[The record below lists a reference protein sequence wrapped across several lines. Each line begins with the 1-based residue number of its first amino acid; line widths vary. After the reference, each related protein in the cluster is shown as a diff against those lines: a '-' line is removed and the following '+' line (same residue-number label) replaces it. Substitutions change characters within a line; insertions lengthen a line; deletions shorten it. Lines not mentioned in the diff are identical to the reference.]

1 MLSRLKFWLM
11 IGLLVSN
18 LAVGLL
24 SLYVLRSV
32 NQGYANL
39 LDRSVPTLNALR
51 TLTREL
57 SGVQRL
63 ARRIVDPDNER
74 AWAELLPQMRDSSD
88 LAKAH
93 ALDLST
99 AESLAG
105 SPLRGTIERLSKD
118 YDQRVDA
125 FLALAQEKKLDE
137 ANRYNNDALR
147 PIYDAYLNALDD
159 AADLVQQ
166 QGRNLRDRYAE
177 DSRFFGSL
185 LLAFAG
191 WPLLAGLAAV
201 FIMAVL
207 IVGLLVSVFAPGLM
221 SRRPDQPANGN
232 SNGS

>member
-32 NQGYANL
+32 NQGYTSL

-74 AWAELLPQMRDSSD
+74 AWADLLPQMRDSSD
-88 LAKAH
+88 VAKAH

-99 AESLAG
+99 VEALAG
-105 SPLRGTIERLSKD
+105 SPLRATIERLSRD

-125 FLALAQEKKLDE
+125 FLALAREKKLDE
-137 ANRYNNDALR
+137 ANRYNNDTLR

-159 AADLVQQ
+159 AADLVQE
-166 QGRNLRDRYAE
+166 QGRHLRDRYAE
-177 DSRFFGSL
+177 DSRFFSSL

-221 SRRPDQPANGN
+221 SRRPDQPAND
-232 SNGS
+232 S

>member
-24 SLYVLRSV
+24 SLYVLRNV
-32 NQGYANL
+32 NQRYASL
-39 LDRSVPTLNALR
+39 LDRSVPTLNGLR

-63 ARRIVDPDNER
+63 ARRLVDPDNER
-74 AWAELLPQMRDSSD
+74 AWAELLPQMADTSNI
-88 LAKAH
+88 AKAH
-93 ALDLST
+93 AIEVARGD
-99 AESLAG
+99 AIAA
-105 SPLRGTIERLSKD
+105 SPFHETIVRLSRE
-118 YDQRVDA
+118 YDERVDA
-125 FLALAQEKKLDE
+125 FLTLARERKFEE
-137 ANRYNNDALR
+137 ANRYNNETLR
-147 PIYDAYLNALDD
+147 PFYDNYLNALDD
-159 AADLVQQ
+159 AAELVQQ
-166 QGRNLRDRYAE
+166 QGRDLRDRYAE

-207 IVGLLVSVFAPGLM
+207 IVGLLVSVFAPGLVA
-221 SRRPDQPANGN
+221 RKPANPE
-232 SNGS
+232 ST